1 MSGYNINRIPFTVY
15 INFHWLYSQTGRKKA
30 SNLNDAK
37 MKFKDLR
44 EFIRFLEDKGELRR
58 ITTPVNHKLE
68 ITEITDRVIKSGGPA
83 LLFENV
89 TGFDAPVL
97 INMYGTHQRTA
108 WALGV
113 EKVDDLVER
122 IDGLLNLTHGP
133 PKGLMNKLRTLGQI
147 VQLGSHQPK
156 TVNNAPCQ
164 EVVIQGDDVD
174 LYKFPVMKCWPLDG
188 GPFVTLPLVI
198 TRDPETGV
206 QNYGTYRMQVYD
218 KQTTGMHW
226 QTHKVGTHHYRMS
239 HELGLDRMDVAV
251 ALGGDPATIW
261 TGSAPLP
268 PDIDEMVMAGFLRE
282 EGVDLVKTKTSD
294 LMIPAQ
300 AEIVLEGY
308 VVPGEERDEGP
319 FGDHTGYY
327 SMEEPYPVFHI
338 TCITHRKDPIYPAA
352 LVGRPPMEDYYM
364 GKVTE
369 RVFLPM
375 MKLVLPE
382 LVDINMPAEGS
393 FHNLVIVSIK
403 KEYPGQGRKVMHG
416 LWGLGLMSLVKT
428 IIVVDHNVDV
438 QNISEVAWRVT
449 NNFDPGEDL
458 VFADGPIDDLDI
470 GSPSPKYGKKMG
482 IDATIKGPLESGR
495 HREWPPDIAMDSVV
509 MALVD
514 QKWNDYGI

>member
-1 MSGYNINRIPFTVY
+1 
-15 INFHWLYSQTGRKKA
+15 
-30 SNLNDAK
+30 

-58 ITTPVNHKLE
+58 ITAPVNHELE

-89 TGFDAPVL
+89 TGFDTPVL
-97 INMYGTHQRTA
+97 VNMYGTEQRTA

-113 EKVDDLVER
+113 ESLDALTGRVE
-122 IDGLLNLTHGP
+122 GLLDLMHDP
-133 PKGLMNKLRTLGQI
+133 PQGLMGKLKALGQL
-147 VQLGSHQPK
+147 VHLASFQPK

-164 EVVIQGDDVD
+164 EVVIQGSDID
-174 LYKFPVMKCWPLDG
+174 LYRFPILKCWPLDG
-188 GPFVTLPLVI
+188 GPFITLPLVV
-198 TRDPETGV
+198 TKDPETGV

-226 QTHKVGTHHYRMS
+226 QTHKVGTHHYRLS
-239 HELGLDRMDVAV
+239 HELGLEKLDVSV

-268 PDIDEMVMAGFLRE
+268 PDMDEMAIAGFLRE
-282 EGVDLVKTKTSD
+282 EGVELVRSKTNDLLV
-294 LMIPAQ
+294 PAQ

-327 SMEEPYPVFHI
+327 SMEDPYPVFHV
-338 TCITHRKDPIYPAA
+338 TCITQRKEPIYPAA
-352 LVGRPPMEDYYM
+352 LVGRPPMEDYWM

-369 RVFLPM
+369 RVFLPL

-382 LVDINMPAEGS
+382 VVDINMPAEGS

-403 KEYPGQGRKVMHG
+403 KEFPGHGKKVMHG

-438 QNISEVAWRVT
+438 HNMSEVAWRVT
-449 NNFDPGEDL
+449 NNIDPSQDF
-458 VFADGPIDDLDI
+458 VFSAGPIDDLDI
-470 GSPSPKYGKKMG
+470 GSSTRGVGGKVG
-482 IDATIKGPLESGR
+482 IDATIKLPLEGGR
-495 HREWPPDIAMDSVV
+495 QGGWPPDIIMDQVV
-509 MALVD
+509 KDLVD
-514 QKWNDYGI
+514 GKWSDYGLA

>member
-1 MSGYNINRIPFTVY
+1 
-15 INFHWLYSQTGRKKA
+15 
-30 SNLNDAK
+30 

-58 ITTPVNHKLE
+58 ITAPVNHELE

-89 TGFDAPVL
+89 TGFDTPVL
-97 INMYGTHQRTA
+97 VNMYGTEQRTA

-113 EKVDDLVER
+113 ESLDALTGRVE
-122 IDGLLNLTHGP
+122 GLLDLMHDP
-133 PKGLMNKLRTLGQI
+133 PQGLMGKLKALGQL
-147 VQLGSHQPK
+147 VHLASFQPK

-164 EVVIQGDDVD
+164 EVVIQGSDID
-174 LYKFPVMKCWPLDG
+174 LYRFPILKCWPLDG
-188 GPFVTLPLVI
+188 GPFITLPLVV
-198 TRDPETGV
+198 TKDPETGV

-226 QTHKVGTHHYRMS
+226 QTHKVGTHHYRLS
-239 HELGLDRMDVAV
+239 HELGLEKLDVSV

-268 PDIDEMVMAGFLRE
+268 PDMDEMAIAGFLRE
-282 EGVDLVKTKTSD
+282 EGVELVRSKTNDLLV
-294 LMIPAQ
+294 PAQ

-327 SMEEPYPVFHI
+327 SMEDPYPVFHV
-338 TCITHRKDPIYPAA
+338 TCITQRKEPIYPAA
-352 LVGRPPMEDYYM
+352 LVGRPPMEDYWM
-364 GKVTE
+364 GKGTD
-369 RVFLPM
+369 RVFLPL

-382 LVDINMPAEGS
+382 VVDINMPAEGS

-403 KEYPGQGRKVMHG
+403 KEFPGHGKKVMHG

-438 QNISEVAWRVT
+438 HNMSEVAWRVT
-449 NNFDPGEDL
+449 NNIDPSQDF
-458 VFADGPIDDLDI
+458 VFSAGPIDDLDI
-470 GSPSPKYGKKMG
+470 GSSTRGVGGKVG
-482 IDATIKGPLESGR
+482 IDATIKLPLEGGR
-495 HREWPPDIAMDSVV
+495 QGEWPPDIIMDQVV
-509 MALVD
+509 KDLVD
-514 QKWNDYGI
+514 GKWSDYGLA

>member
-1 MSGYNINRIPFTVY
+1 MADLAVRSAIRRISP
-15 INFHWLYSQTGRKKA
+15 
-30 SNLNDAK
+30 

-44 EFIRFLEDKGELRR
+44 EFIRFLEEKGELRR
-58 ITTPVNHKLE
+58 ITTPVTQELE
-68 ITEITDRVIKSGGPA
+68 ITEITDRVIKSGGAA

-89 TGFDAPVL
+89 TGFDTPVL
-97 INMYGTHQRTA
+97 INMYGTHQRTS

-113 EKVDDLVER
+113 EKVDDLVSR
-122 IDGLLNLTHGP
+122 IEGLLNLMHGP
-133 PKGLMNKLRTLGQI
+133 PKGLINKLRTLGQI
-147 VQLGSHQPK
+147 VQLGSHQPRI
-156 TVNNAPCQ
+156 VNKAPCQ
-164 EVVIQGDDVD
+164 DVVIQGDDVD
-174 LYKFPVMKCWPLDG
+174 LYKFPIVKCWPLDG

-198 TRDPETGV
+198 TRDPESGV

-218 KQTTGMHW
+218 RQTTGMHW
-226 QTHKVGTHHYRMS
+226 QTHKIGTHHYRLS
-239 HELGLDRMDVAV
+239 HDLGLEKLDVAV

-268 PDIDEMVMAGFLRE
+268 PDIDEMVMAGFIRE
-282 EGVDLVKTKTSD
+282 ERVDLVKAKTSG
-294 LMIPAQ
+294 LMVPAQ

-308 VVPGEERDEGP
+308 VIPGEERNEGP

-327 SMEEPYPVFHI
+327 SMEEPYPVFHV

-369 RVFLPM
+369 RIFLPM

-403 KEYPGQGRKVMHG
+403 KDYPGQGRKVMHG
-416 LWGLGLMSLVKT
+416 LWGLGLMSLTKT

-449 NNFDPGEDL
+449 NNVDPGEDL

-470 GSPSPKYGKKMG
+470 GSTSPKFGKKVG

-495 HREWPPDIAMDSVV
+495 QKEWPPDIAMDPDIK
-509 MALVD
+509 ALVD
-514 QKWNDYGI
+514 QKWGDYNIN

>member
-1 MSGYNINRIPFTVY
+1 
-15 INFHWLYSQTGRKKA
+15 
-30 SNLNDAK
+30 

-58 ITTPVNHKLE
+58 ITTPVNHELE

-122 IDGLLNLTHGP
+122 IDGLLNLMHGP
-133 PKGLMNKLRTLGQI
+133 PKGLINKLRTLGQV

-327 SMEEPYPVFHI
+327 SMEEPYPVFHV
-338 TCITHRKDPIYPAA
+338 TCITHRKNPIYPAA